1 MNKINVTKGAI
12 FYESLSMNRYLKEV
26 KKTEFLSAEKEAELS
41 DKAMSGDLA
50 AVNEL
55 VVANLRFALQVARKY
70 AGMGLDIEDL
80 VAYGN
85 IGLHEA
91 ARKFE
96 ASKGVKFISFA
107 VWFVRAEI
115 TKALNDLSRTVRIPS
130 HRTKTE
136 EYGSFNIDT
145 SLGGEEGKGD
155 SYADRYLT
163 TEKTRSTLEMEDL
176 QTDLRAALGTLK
188 PNQRK
193 AIEMY
198 YCIGYEFNRS
208 MEQIA
213 EDMNVTRERVRQ
225 LIRQGEQKLRATGL
239 NVHLY

>member
-12 FYESLSMNRYLKEV
+12 FYESLSMNRYLKDV

-50 AVNEL
+50 AINEL
-55 VVANLRFALQVARKY
+55 VVANLRFAVQVGRKY
-70 AGMGLDIEDL
+70 VGMGLDIEDL
-80 VAYGN
+80 VSYGN
-85 IGLHEA
+85 LGLHEA

-115 TKALNDLSRTVRIPS
+115 TKALNDFSRTVRIPS

-136 EYGSFNIDT
+136 EYESYNIDT
-145 SLGGEEGKGD
+145 PIDAEKKGET
-155 SYADRYLT
+155 YADRFLST
-163 TEKTRSTLEMEDL
+163 KKTRSALEMEDL
-176 QTDLRAALGTLK
+176 QTDLRAALCTLK
-188 PNQRK
+188 LNQRK
-193 AIEMY
+193 ALEMY
-198 YCIGYEFNRS
+198 YCIGHEYSRS

-213 EDMNVTRERVRQ
+213 EEMNVTRERVRQ
-225 LIRQGEQKLRATGL
+225 LIRQAEQKLKETGL
-239 NVHLY
+239 YVHFY